1 MEHKSYDSLPTKIH
15 IQKTYESYAPYFH
28 AVMENIQ
35 KRLEGGVTLAS
46 PPMYKA
52 RIKSFDSYY
61 KKILRLKEAQPSD
74 GSLICL
80 TDMIGIRIICAF
92 LEDLSDVSLQVR
104 KLFDVREIE
113 QKGPAENFKA
123 FEYESIH
130 ILVKIPDSCYPPPSD
145 FPSLPVLKG
154 IVCEIQIRTILQDA
168 WAEVEHEL
176 VYKSE
181 FSPFDL
187 PLRRKLASIN
197 ASLTLA
203 DTIFQ
208 EIRDYQKKLQGEVN
222 ERRKLFYEKVD
233 ELDAVKRGISNPD
246 VNDGVQSSMLRSVCS
261 HKALALDFNP
271 PCYDAEQSSA
281 RIKKISGEAN
291 FRTSS
296 LSKGTIDDLLLEAIH
311 AHNTGDLAG
320 AIEIYTQIIESK
332 PVPSDVVLSVIHKH
346 RGMAYFTDSE
356 YQKALE
362 DFKASFTYNPKNFR
376 ALYYEG
382 IVHGILGDNDGA
394 IDCFSRSLSINEYQS
409 HAFYHRSKAY
419 YEKGEY
425 ESALSDIRS
434 AKKLGIN
441 DDACN
446 VLFSKIMDKM

>member
-1 MEHKSYDSLPTKIH
+1 MEYKSYDSLPAKVH
-15 IQKTYESYAPYFH
+15 IQKTYEAYAPYFY

-35 KRLEGGVTLAS
+35 KRLERAVTLSS
-46 PPMYKA
+46 PPTYKA

-61 KKILRLKEAQPSD
+61 KKILRLKVGSPDD

-92 LEDLSDVSLQVR
+92 LEDIAVVLKQVQG
-104 KLFDVREIE
+104 LFDVREIE
-113 QKGPAENFKA
+113 QKGPAQNFKA

-130 ILVKIPDSCYPPPSD
+130 ILVKIPDSCFPPPSD
-145 FPSLPVLKG
+145 FPTLPRLND

-176 VYKSE
+176 IYKSE

-233 ELDAVKRGISNPD
+233 ELDTIKR
-246 VNDGVQSSMLRSVCS
+246 
-261 HKALALDFNP
+261 
-271 PCYDAEQSSA
+271 E
-281 RIKKISGEAN
+281 IKK
-291 FRTSS
+291 TSPEQEGS
-296 LSKGTIDDLLLEAIH
+296 AAPFAKGTIDDLLLDAIH
-311 AHNTGDLAG
+311 AHNTGDLAR
-320 AIEIYTQIIESK
+320 AIEIYTQIIES
-332 PVPSDVVLSVIHKH
+332 VPPAVVLSVIYKH
-346 RGMAYFTDSE
+346 RGMAYFTESE

-362 DFKASFTYNPKNFR
+362 DFQASSAHNPQNFR

-382 IVHGILGDNDGA
+382 IVYGILGDNTAA
-394 IDCFSRSLSINEYQS
+394 IDRFSKSLSINEYQS
-409 HAFYHRSKAY
+409 HAFYHRAEAY

-425 ESALSDIRS
+425 ENALCDIR
-434 AKKLGIN
+434 AAEKLGIN

-446 VLFSKIMDKM
+446 VLLTKIMDKI

>member
-1 MEHKSYDSLPTKIH
+1 MEHKSYDNLPAKIH
-15 IQKTYESYAPYFH
+15 IQKTYESYAPYFC
-28 AVMENIQ
+28 AVMANIQ
-35 KRLEGGVTLAS
+35 KRLEDGVSLAS
-46 PPMYKA
+46 PPTYKA

-61 KKILRLKEAQPSD
+61 KKILRLKVQPPAD

-80 TDMIGIRIICAF
+80 TDMVGIRIICAF
-92 LEDLSDVSLQVR
+92 LEDLSEVSAQV
-104 KLFDVREIE
+104 KNLFEVREIE

-130 ILVKIPDSCYPPPSD
+130 ILVKIPDSCFPPPSD
-145 FPSLPVLKG
+145 FPSLPRLDD
-154 IVCEIQIRTILQDA
+154 IVCEIQVRTILQDA

-176 VYKSE
+176 IYKSE

-233 ELDAVKRGISNPD
+233 ELDAIKRG
-246 VNDGVQSSMLRSVCS
+246 
-261 HKALALDFNP
+261 
-271 PCYDAEQSSA
+271 
-281 RIKKISGEAN
+281 IKKISTEPD
-291 FRTSS
+291 FPSS
-296 LSKGTIDDLLLEAIH
+296 FAKGTIDDLLLEAIH
-311 AHNTGDLAG
+311 AHNTGDLAR
-320 AIEIYTQIIESK
+320 AIKIYTQIIESK
-332 PVPSDVVLSVIHKH
+332 PAPADVVLSVIHKH
-346 RGMAYFTDSE
+346 RGMAYFTESE

-362 DFKASFTYNPKNFR
+362 DFQASSAHNPQNFR

-382 IVHGILGDNDGA
+382 IVYGILGDNTAA
-394 IDCFSRSLSINEYQS
+394 IDRFSKSLAINEYQS
-409 HAFYHRSKAY
+409 HAFYHRAEAY
-419 YEKGEY
+419 YERCEY
-425 ESALSDIRS
+425 ESALGDIR
-434 AKKLGIN
+434 AAEKLGIN

-446 VLFSKIMDKM
+446 ALLAKIMDKI

>member
-1 MEHKSYDSLPTKIH
+1 MEHKSYDNLPAKIH
-15 IQKTYESYAPYFH
+15 IQKTYESYAPYFY
-28 AVMENIQ
+28 AVMANIQ
-35 KRLEGGVTLAS
+35 KRLEDGVSLSS
-46 PPMYKA
+46 PPTYKA

-61 KKILRLKEAQPSD
+61 KKILRLKVPPPSD

-80 TDMIGIRIICAF
+80 TDMVGIRIICAF
-92 LEDLSDVSLQVR
+92 LEDLSEVSAQV
-104 KLFDVREIE
+104 KNLFDVREIE

-130 ILVKIPDSCYPPPSD
+130 ILVKIPDSCFPPPSD
-145 FPSLPVLKG
+145 FPSLPVLKD
-154 IVCEIQIRTILQDA
+154 IVCEIQVRTILQDA

-176 VYKSE
+176 IYKSE

-233 ELDAVKRGISNPD
+233 ELDPVKHG
-246 VNDGVQSSMLRSVCS
+246 
-261 HKALALDFNP
+261 
-271 PCYDAEQSSA
+271 
-281 RIKKISGEAN
+281 IKKISAEPDIPSA
-291 FRTSS
+291 FA
-296 LSKGTIDDLLLEAIH
+296 KGTIDDLLLEAIH
-311 AHNTGDLAG
+311 AHNTGDLAR
-320 AIEIYTQIIESK
+320 AIRIYTQIIESL
-332 PVPSDVVLSVIHKH
+332 PAPSDVVLSVIHKH

-362 DFKASFTYNPKNFR
+362 DFKASFAYNPKNFR

-382 IVHGILGDNDGA
+382 IVHGILGNNDGA

-446 VLFSKIMDKM
+446 VLLSNIMDKM

>member
-1 MEHKSYDSLPTKIH
+1 MEHKSYDNLPAKVH
-15 IQKTYESYAPYFH
+15 IQKNYEAYAPYFY

-35 KRLEGGVTLAS
+35 KRLERAVTLAS
-46 PPMYKA
+46 PPTYKA

-61 KKILRLKEAQPSD
+61 KKILRLKVPSPD
-74 GSLICL
+74 DDSLICL

-92 LEDLSDVSLQVR
+92 LEDIAVVLKQVQG
-104 KLFDVREIE
+104 LFDVREIE
-113 QKGPAENFKA
+113 QKGPAQNFKA

-130 ILVKIPDSCYPPPSD
+130 ILVKIPDSCFPPPSD
-145 FPSLPVLKG
+145 FPSLPRLND

-176 VYKSE
+176 IYKSE

-233 ELDAVKRGISNPD
+233 ELDAIKR
-246 VNDGVQSSMLRSVCS
+246 
-261 HKALALDFNP
+261 
-271 PCYDAEQSSA
+271 E
-281 RIKKISGEAN
+281 IKKTPEPEGSP
-291 FRTSS
+291 SS
-296 LSKGTIDDLLLEAIH
+296 FAKGTIDDLLLDAIH
-311 AHNTGDLAG
+311 AHNTGDLAK
-320 AIEIYTQIIESK
+320 AIEIYTQIIESS
-332 PVPSDVVLSVIHKH
+332 PRPPAVVLSVIHKH
-346 RGMAYFTDSE
+346 RGMAYFTESE

-362 DFKASFTYNPKNFR
+362 DFQASSTHNPQNFR

-382 IVHGILGDNDGA
+382 IVYGILGDNTAA
-394 IDCFSRSLSINEYQS
+394 IDRFSKSLAINEYQS
-409 HAFYHRSKAY
+409 HAFYHRAEAY
-419 YEKGEY
+419 YERCEY
-425 ESALSDIRS
+425 ESALGDIR
-434 AKKLGIN
+434 AAEKLGIN

-446 VLFSKIMDKM
+446 ALLAKIMDKI

>member
-1 MEHKSYDSLPTKIH
+1 MEHKSYDNLPAKIH
-15 IQKTYESYAPYFH
+15 IQKTYESYAPYFC
-28 AVMENIQ
+28 AVMANIQ
-35 KRLEGGVTLAS
+35 KRLEDGVSLAS
-46 PPMYKA
+46 PPTYKA

-61 KKILRLKEAQPSD
+61 KKILRLKVQPPAD

-80 TDMIGIRIICAF
+80 TDMVGIRIICAF
-92 LEDLSDVSLQVR
+92 LEDLSEVSAQV
-104 KLFDVREIE
+104 KNLFDVREIE

-130 ILVKIPDSCYPPPSD
+130 ILVKIPDSCFPPPSD
-145 FPSLPVLKG
+145 FPSLPRLDD
-154 IVCEIQIRTILQDA
+154 IVCEIQVRTILQDA

-176 VYKSE
+176 IYKSE

-208 EIRDYQKKLQGEVN
+208 EIRDYQKRLQGEVN

-233 ELDAVKRGISNPD
+233 ELDAIKRG
-246 VNDGVQSSMLRSVCS
+246 
-261 HKALALDFNP
+261 
-271 PCYDAEQSSA
+271 
-281 RIKKISGEAN
+281 IKKISTEPD
-291 FRTSS
+291 FPSS
-296 LSKGTIDDLLLEAIH
+296 FAKGTIDDLLLEAIH
-311 AHNTGDLAG
+311 AHNTGDLAR
-320 AIEIYTQIIESK
+320 AIKIYTQIIESK
-332 PVPSDVVLSVIHKH
+332 PAPADVVLSVIHKH

-362 DFKASFTYNPKNFR
+362 DFKSSFAYNPKNFR

-382 IVHGILGDNDGA
+382 IVHAILGDNDGA

-409 HAFYHRSKAY
+409 HAFYHRSEAY

-425 ESALSDIRS
+425 ESALADIRA

-441 DDACN
+441 DDVCN
-446 VLFSKIMDKM
+446 VLLSNIMDKM

>member
-1 MEHKSYDSLPTKIH
+1 MEHKSYDNLPAKVH
-15 IQKTYESYAPYFH
+15 IQKNYEAYAPYFY

-35 KRLEGGVTLAS
+35 KRLERAVTLAS
-46 PPMYKA
+46 PPTYKA

-61 KKILRLKEAQPSD
+61 KKILRLKVPSPD
-74 GSLICL
+74 DDSLICL

-92 LEDLSDVSLQVR
+92 LEDIAVVLKQVQG
-104 KLFDVREIE
+104 LFDVREIE
-113 QKGPAENFKA
+113 QKGPAQNFKA

-130 ILVKIPDSCYPPPSD
+130 ILVKIPDSCFPPPSD
-145 FPSLPVLKG
+145 FPSLPRLND

-176 VYKSE
+176 IYKSE

-208 EIRDYQKKLQGEVN
+208 EIRDYQKKLQSEVN

-233 ELDAVKRGISNPD
+233 ELDAIKR
-246 VNDGVQSSMLRSVCS
+246 
-261 HKALALDFNP
+261 
-271 PCYDAEQSSA
+271 E
-281 RIKKISGEAN
+281 IKKTPEPEGSP
-291 FRTSS
+291 SS
-296 LSKGTIDDLLLEAIH
+296 FAKGTIDDLLLDAIH
-311 AHNTGDLAG
+311 AHNTGDLAK
-320 AIEIYTQIIESK
+320 AIEIYTQIIESF
-332 PVPSDVVLSVIHKH
+332 PRPPAVVLSVIHKH
-346 RGMAYFTDSE
+346 RGMAYFTESE

-362 DFKASFTYNPKNFR
+362 DFQASSAHNPQNFR

-382 IVHGILGDNDGA
+382 IVYGILGDNTAA
-394 IDCFSRSLSINEYQS
+394 IDRFSKSLAINEYQS
-409 HAFYHRSKAY
+409 HAFYHRAEAY
-419 YEKGEY
+419 YERCEY
-425 ESALSDIRS
+425 ESALGDIR
-434 AKKLGIN
+434 AAEKLGIN

-446 VLFSKIMDKM
+446 ALLAKIMDKI

>member
-1 MEHKSYDSLPTKIH
+1 MEYKSYDNLPAKVH
-15 IQKTYESYAPYFH
+15 IQKTYEAYAPYFY

-35 KRLEGGVTLAS
+35 KRLERVVALAS
-46 PPMYKA
+46 PPTYKA

-61 KKILRLKEAQPSD
+61 KKILRLKVPAPDD

-92 LEDLSDVSLQVR
+92 LEDIAVVLKQVQG
-104 KLFDVREIE
+104 LFDVREIE
-113 QKGPAENFKA
+113 QKGPAQNFKA

-130 ILVKIPDSCYPPPSD
+130 ILVKIPDSCFPSPSD
-145 FPSLPVLKG
+145 FPTLPRLND

-176 VYKSE
+176 IYKSE

-233 ELDAVKRGISNPD
+233 ELDAIKREIKQTSPEPAG
-246 VNDGVQSSMLRSVCS
+246 
-261 HKALALDFNP
+261 
-271 PCYDAEQSSA
+271 SA
-281 RIKKISGEAN
+281 SP
-291 FRTSS
+291 FV
-296 LSKGTIDDLLLEAIH
+296 KGTIDDLLLDAIH
-311 AHNTGDLAG
+311 AHNTGDLTR
-320 AIEIYTQIIESK
+320 AIEIYTQIIESS
-332 PVPSDVVLSVIHKH
+332 PEPPAVVLSVIYKH
-346 RGMAYFTDSE
+346 RGMAYFTESE

-362 DFKASFTYNPKNFR
+362 DFQASSLHDPKNFR

-382 IVHGILGDNDGA
+382 IVYGILGDNAAA
-394 IDCFSRSLSINEYQS
+394 IDRFSKSLSINEYQS
-409 HAFYHRSKAY
+409 HAFYHRAQAY

-425 ESALSDIRS
+425 ESALCDIR
-434 AKKLGIN
+434 AAEKLGIN

-446 VLFSKIMDKM
+446 ALLAKIMDKI

>member
-1 MEHKSYDSLPTKIH
+1 MEHKSYDNLPAKVH
-15 IQKTYESYAPYFH
+15 IQKNYEAYAPYFY

-35 KRLEGGVTLAS
+35 KRLERAVTLAS
-46 PPMYKA
+46 PPTYKA

-61 KKILRLKEAQPSD
+61 KKILRLKVPSPD
-74 GSLICL
+74 DDSLICL

-92 LEDLSDVSLQVR
+92 LEDIAVVLKQVQG
-104 KLFDVREIE
+104 LFDVREIE
-113 QKGPAENFKA
+113 QKGPAQNFKA

-130 ILVKIPDSCYPPPSD
+130 ILVKIPDSCFPPPSD
-145 FPSLPVLKG
+145 FPSLPRLND

-176 VYKSE
+176 IYKSE

-233 ELDAVKRGISNPD
+233 ELDAIKR
-246 VNDGVQSSMLRSVCS
+246 
-261 HKALALDFNP
+261 
-271 PCYDAEQSSA
+271 E
-281 RIKKISGEAN
+281 IKKTPEPEGSP
-291 FRTSS
+291 SS
-296 LSKGTIDDLLLEAIH
+296 FAKGTIDDLLLDAIH
-311 AHNTGDLAG
+311 AHNTGDLAK
-320 AIEIYTQIIESK
+320 AIEIYTQIIESS
-332 PVPSDVVLSVIHKH
+332 PRPPAVVLSVIHKH
-346 RGMAYFTDSE
+346 RGMAYFTESE

-362 DFKASFTYNPKNFR
+362 DFQASSAHNPQNFR

-382 IVHGILGDNDGA
+382 IVYGILGDNTAA
-394 IDCFSRSLSINEYQS
+394 IDRFSKSLAINEYQS
-409 HAFYHRSKAY
+409 HAFYHRAEAY
-419 YEKGEY
+419 YERCEY
-425 ESALSDIRS
+425 ESAIGDIR
-434 AKKLGIN
+434 AAEKLGIN

-446 VLFSKIMDKM
+446 ALLAKMMDKI

>member
-1 MEHKSYDSLPTKIH
+1 MEHKSYDNLPAKVH
-15 IQKTYESYAPYFH
+15 IQKNYEAYAPYFY

-35 KRLEGGVTLAS
+35 KRLERAVTLAS
-46 PPMYKA
+46 PPTYKA

-61 KKILRLKEAQPSD
+61 KKILRLKVPSPD
-74 GSLICL
+74 DDSLICL

-92 LEDLSDVSLQVR
+92 LEDIAVVLKQVQG
-104 KLFDVREIE
+104 LFDVREIE
-113 QKGPAENFKA
+113 QKGPAQNFKA

-130 ILVKIPDSCYPPPSD
+130 ILVKIPDSCFPPPSD
-145 FPSLPVLKG
+145 FPSLPRLND

-176 VYKSE
+176 IYKSE

-233 ELDAVKRGISNPD
+233 ELDAIKR
-246 VNDGVQSSMLRSVCS
+246 
-261 HKALALDFNP
+261 
-271 PCYDAEQSSA
+271 E
-281 RIKKISGEAN
+281 IKKTPEPEGSP
-291 FRTSS
+291 SS
-296 LSKGTIDDLLLEAIH
+296 FAKGTIDDLLLDAIH
-311 AHNTGDLAG
+311 AHNTGDLAK
-320 AIEIYTQIIESK
+320 AIEIYTQIIESF
-332 PVPSDVVLSVIHKH
+332 PRPPAVVLSVIHKH
-346 RGMAYFTDSE
+346 RGMAYFTESE

-362 DFKASFTYNPKNFR
+362 DFQASSAHNPQNFR

-382 IVHGILGDNDGA
+382 IVYGILGDNTAA
-394 IDCFSRSLSINEYQS
+394 IDRFSKSLAINEYQS
-409 HAFYHRSKAY
+409 HAFYHRAEAY
-419 YEKGEY
+419 YERCEY
-425 ESALSDIRS
+425 ESALGDIR
-434 AKKLGIN
+434 AAEKLGIN

-446 VLFSKIMDKM
+446 ALLAKIMDKI

>member
-1 MEHKSYDSLPTKIH
+1 MEYKSYDNLPAKIH
-15 IQKTYESYAPYFH
+15 IKKNYEAYEPYFY

-35 KRLEGGVTLAS
+35 KRLERSVTLSS
-46 PPMYKA
+46 PPTYKA

-61 KKILRLKEAQPSD
+61 KKILRLKARSPED

-92 LEDLSDVSLQVR
+92 LEDIAVVLDQVQ

-113 QKGPAENFKA
+113 QKGPAQNFKA

-130 ILVKIPDSCYPPPSD
+130 ILVKIPDSCFPPSSD
-145 FPSLPVLKG
+145 FPSLPRLND

-176 VYKSE
+176 IYKSE

-233 ELDAVKRGISNPD
+233 ELDAIKREIKQTSREPSSNASPF
-246 VNDGVQSSMLRSVCS
+246 V
-261 HKALALDFNP
+261 
-271 PCYDAEQSSA
+271 
-281 RIKKISGEAN
+281 
-291 FRTSS
+291 
-296 LSKGTIDDLLLEAIH
+296 KGTIDDLLLDAIH
-311 AHNTGDLAG
+311 AHNTGDLAR
-320 AIEIYTQIIESK
+320 AIEIYTQIIESS
-332 PVPSDVVLSVIHKH
+332 PQPPAVVLSVIHKH
-346 RGMAYFTDSE
+346 RGMAYFTESE

-362 DFKASFTYNPKNFR
+362 DFQASAAHNPQNFR

-382 IVHGILGDNDGA
+382 IVYGILGDNAAA
-394 IDCFSRSLSINEYQS
+394 IDRFSKSLAINEYQS
-409 HAFYHRSKAY
+409 HAFYHRAEAY

-425 ESALSDIRS
+425 ENALGDIR
-434 AKKLGIN
+434 AAEKLGIN
-441 DDACN
+441 DDACKA
-446 VLFSKIMDKM
+446 LFAKIMDRI

>member
-1 MEHKSYDSLPTKIH
+1 MEHKSYDNLPAKVH
-15 IQKTYESYAPYFH
+15 IQKNYEAYAPYFY

-35 KRLEGGVTLAS
+35 KRLERAVTLAS
-46 PPMYKA
+46 PPTYKA

-61 KKILRLKEAQPSD
+61 KKILRLKVPSPD
-74 GSLICL
+74 DDSLICL

-92 LEDLSDVSLQVR
+92 LEDIAVVLKQVQG
-104 KLFDVREIE
+104 LFDVREIE
-113 QKGPAENFKA
+113 QKGPAQNFKA

-130 ILVKIPDSCYPPPSD
+130 ILVKIPDSCFPPPSD
-145 FPSLPVLKG
+145 FPSLPRLND

-176 VYKSE
+176 IYKSE

-233 ELDAVKRGISNPD
+233 ELDAIKR
-246 VNDGVQSSMLRSVCS
+246 
-261 HKALALDFNP
+261 
-271 PCYDAEQSSA
+271 E
-281 RIKKISGEAN
+281 IKKTPEPEGSP
-291 FRTSS
+291 SS
-296 LSKGTIDDLLLEAIH
+296 FAKGTIDDLLLDAIH
-311 AHNTGDLAG
+311 AHNTGDLAK
-320 AIEIYTQIIESK
+320 AIEIYTQIIESS
-332 PVPSDVVLSVIHKH
+332 PRPPAVVLSVIHKH
-346 RGMAYFTDSE
+346 RGMAYFTESE

-362 DFKASFTYNPKNFR
+362 DFQASSAHNPQNFR

-382 IVHGILGDNDGA
+382 IVYGILGDNTAA
-394 IDCFSRSLSINEYQS
+394 IDRFSKSLAINEYQS
-409 HAFYHRSKAY
+409 HAFYHRAEAY
-419 YEKGEY
+419 YERCEY
-425 ESALSDIRS
+425 ESALGDIR
-434 AKKLGIN
+434 AAEKLGIN

-446 VLFSKIMDKM
+446 ALLAKIMDKI

>member
-1 MEHKSYDSLPTKIH
+1 MEHKSYDNLPAKVH
-15 IQKTYESYAPYFH
+15 IQKNYEAYAPYFY

-35 KRLEGGVTLAS
+35 KRLERAVTLAS
-46 PPMYKA
+46 PPTYKA

-61 KKILRLKEAQPSD
+61 KKILRLKVPSPD
-74 GSLICL
+74 DNSLICL

-92 LEDLSDVSLQVR
+92 LEDIAVVLKQVQG
-104 KLFDVREIE
+104 LFDVREIE
-113 QKGPAENFKA
+113 QKGPAQNFKA

-130 ILVKIPDSCYPPPSD
+130 ILVKIPDSCFPPPSD
-145 FPSLPVLKG
+145 FPSLPRLND

-176 VYKSE
+176 IYKSE

-233 ELDAVKRGISNPD
+233 ELDAIKR
-246 VNDGVQSSMLRSVCS
+246 
-261 HKALALDFNP
+261 
-271 PCYDAEQSSA
+271 E
-281 RIKKISGEAN
+281 IKKTPEPEGSPSPFA
-291 FRTSS
+291 
-296 LSKGTIDDLLLEAIH
+296 KGTIDDLLLDAIH
-311 AHNTGDLAG
+311 AHNTGDLAK
-320 AIEIYTQIIESK
+320 AIEIYTQIIESS
-332 PVPSDVVLSVIHKH
+332 PRPPAVVLSVIHKH
-346 RGMAYFTDSE
+346 RGMAYFTESE

-362 DFKASFTYNPKNFR
+362 DFQASSAHNPQNFR

-382 IVHGILGDNDGA
+382 IVYGILGDNTAA
-394 IDCFSRSLSINEYQS
+394 IDRFSKSLAINEYQS
-409 HAFYHRSKAY
+409 HAFYHRAEAY
-419 YEKGEY
+419 YERCEY
-425 ESALSDIRS
+425 ESALGDIR
-434 AKKLGIN
+434 AAEKLGIN

-446 VLFSKIMDKM
+446 ALLAKIMDKI